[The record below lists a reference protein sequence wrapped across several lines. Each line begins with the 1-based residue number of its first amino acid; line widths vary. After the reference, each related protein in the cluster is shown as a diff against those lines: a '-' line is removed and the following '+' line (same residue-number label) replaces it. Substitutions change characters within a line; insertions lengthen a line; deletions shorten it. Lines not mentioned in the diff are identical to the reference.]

1 MDARASAVD
10 PKHIRVMVIDDQR
23 TMRAIVRRL
32 LVAGGVR
39 DVSEAA
45 NAMVALEKLRSGE
58 IKEPDVV
65 VCDLHMDE
73 MDGLEF
79 CNAVRRDQT
88 ALKGSTP
95 ILVLTGD
102 DDPLI
107 HDVVAQ
113 VGAAKV
119 LLKPISSVELLKEIE
134 TAIGFNLGIRAL
146 GFGQ

>member
-1 MDARASAVD
+1 MVARVSALG
-10 PKHIRVMVIDDQR
+10 PKQIRVLVIDDQR
-23 TMRAIVRRL
+23 TMRMIVRRL

-39 DVSEAA
+39 NVSEAA
-45 NAMVALEKLRSGE
+45 NAMVALQKLRSGE
-58 IKEPDVV
+58 LKEPDVV
-65 VCDLHMDE
+65 ICDLHMDE

-88 ALKGSTP
+88 MLKGSTP

-102 DDPLI
+102 DDPMI

-119 LLKPISSVELLKEIE
+119 LLKPISSVALLKEIE

>member
-1 MDARASAVD
+1 MEAMVSEID
-10 PKHIRVMVIDDQR
+10 PKDIRVMVIDDQR
-23 TMRAIVRRL
+23 TMRMIVRRL

-39 DVSEAA
+39 NVSEAE

-102 DDPLI
+102 DDPLVHEVI
-107 HDVVAQ
+107 AQ

-119 LLKPISSVELLKEIE
+119 LLKPISSSALLKEIE
-134 TAIGFNLGIRAL
+134 TAIGFNRSVRAV

>member
-1 MDARASAVD
+1 MDAMVTAVD
-10 PKHIRVMVIDDQR
+10 PKDIRVMVIDDQR
-23 TMRAIVRRL
+23 TMRMIVRRL

-39 DVSEAA
+39 NVSEAE
-45 NAMVALEKLRSGE
+45 NAMVALDKLRTGE

-88 ALKGSTP
+88 VLKGSTP
-95 ILVLTGD
+95 ILMLTGD
-102 DDPLI
+102 DDPLVHEVI
-107 HDVVAQ
+107 AQ

-119 LLKPISSVELLKEIE
+119 LLKPISSAALIKEIE
-134 TAIGFNLGIRAL
+134 TAIGFNVGVRAL

>member
-1 MDARASAVD
+1 MVSRVSAID
-10 PKHIRVMVIDDQR
+10 PKDIRVMVIDDQR
-23 TMRAIVRRL
+23 TMRMIVRRL

-45 NAMVALEKLRSGE
+45 NAMVALQKLRSGE

-65 VCDLHMDE
+65 ICDLHMDE

-88 ALKGSTP
+88 MLKGSTP

-102 DDPLI
+102 DDPMI
-107 HDVVAQ
+107 HEVVAQ
-113 VGAAKV
+113 VGAVKV
-119 LLKPISSVELLKEIE
+119 LLKPISSVALLQEIE
-134 TAIGFNLGIRAL
+134 TAIGFNLGIQAL
-146 GFGQ
+146 GFEQ